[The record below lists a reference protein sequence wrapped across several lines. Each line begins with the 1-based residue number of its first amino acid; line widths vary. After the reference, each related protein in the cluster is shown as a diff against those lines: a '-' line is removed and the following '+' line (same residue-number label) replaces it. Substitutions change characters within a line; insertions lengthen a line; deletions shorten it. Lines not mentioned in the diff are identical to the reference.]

1 MKEVRENGGMQTE
14 LMDQTNLPVILLG
27 FDGSPVYDDTAVLN
41 RWLDVTEKD
50 KNSRSA
56 TFYNTLPLHDGNH
69 YPGVSKTAD
78 YKARAQKFF
87 DELDAFFTELEK
99 SGRKVMVVVVP
110 EHGGALKGDRMQV
123 SGLRDIPSPSITDV
137 PVGVKFFG
145 MKAPHQG
152 HRLSSTNRA
161 ASRLSPIWWF
171 AFLMA
176 RFSPKTMLTGK
187 THQWV
192 ATNSTGLRELKCSS
206 YSIPG

>member
-1 MKEVRENGGMQTE
+1 
-14 LMDQTNLPVILLG
+14 
-27 FDGSPVYDDTAVLN
+27 
-41 RWLDVTEKD
+41 
-50 KNSRSA
+50 
-56 TFYNTLPLHDGNH
+56 
-69 YPGVSKTAD
+69 
-78 YKARAQKFF
+78 
-87 DELDAFFTELEK
+87 
-99 SGRKVMVVVVP
+99 MVVVVP

-152 HRLSSTNRA
+152 APIVIEQPSSFTA
-161 ASRLSPIWWF
+161 ISVWWF
-171 AFLMA
+171 AFSMA